1 MVAVGAGVLAL
12 AGGAYALARETSLFA
27 VRTIAI
33 SGGSPHV
40 QAEVRRALTPELGR
54 SLIVISGGEISR
66 LVAPIPDVVSVR
78 FDRAFPHTLHVTV
91 RAEHAVLLLRQRR
104 RSWVVSSRGRVMAPV
119 YHPRRSKLPRLW
131 LPASVPVSVG
141 ERLPLY
147 DGSLAA
153 AAVAPI
159 APGVFHGGVRS
170 VVSSTTALTLVLG
183 SGTQIRLGD
192 LGDLELKLAV
202 ARRIIRVGTA
212 EGVVASTAYVDVSV
226 PERPVLGS
234 PNSQV
239 GSTA

>member
-1 MVAVGAGVLAL
+1 VLAL

-27 VRTIAI
+27 VRAIAV

-40 QAEVRRALTPELGR
+40 QAEVRRALRPELGR
-54 SLIVISGGEISR
+54 SLIVISGSEIAS

-91 RAEHAVLLLRQRR
+91 RAEHAVLLIRQRR
-104 RSWVVSSRGRVMAPV
+104 KSWVVSSRGRVMATV
-119 YHPRRSKLPRLW
+119 RHPRRSELPRLW
-131 LPASVPVSVG
+131 LPASVPVNVG

-159 APGVFHGGVRS
+159 APGVFHVRT
-170 VVSSTTALTLVLG
+170 VVSSKSALTLVLG

-202 ARRIIRVGTA
+202 ARRILRVGTA
-212 EGVVASTAYVDVSV
+212 EGVAAGSAYVDVSV
-226 PERPVLGS
+226 PERPVLGT

-239 GSTA
+239 ASTA

>member
-1 MVAVGAGVLAL
+1 
-12 AGGAYALARETSLFA
+12 
-27 VRTIAI
+27 
-33 SGGSPHV
+33 V
-40 QAEVRRALTPELGR
+40 QAEVRRALKPELGR
-54 SLIVISGGEISR
+54 SLIVISGGQIAN

-91 RAEHAVLLLRQRR
+91 RAEHGVLLLRQRR
-104 RSWVVSSRGRVMAPV
+104 KSWVVSSRGRVMATV
-119 YHPRRSKLPRLW
+119 QHPRRSSLPRLW

-159 APGVFHGGVRS
+159 DPGVFSGGVRT
-170 VVSSTTALTLVLG
+170 VVSSKNALTLVLG
-183 SGTQIRLGD
+183 SGAQIRLGD
-192 LGDLELKLAV
+192 LGDLELKLTV
-202 ARRIIRVGTA
+202 ARRILRIGTS
-212 EGVVASTAYVDVSV
+212 EGVAASSAYVDVSV

-239 GSTA
+239 ASKA